1 LREVFTGVERIIRAE
16 NILLGEKMRR
26 LEWVATLRVGWMVGK
41 EGVEMM
47 VRRKVSLV
55 LVEKEEIL

>member
-1 LREVFTGVERIIRAE
+1 MREAFTGVERIIRAE

-26 LEWVATLRVGWMVGK
+26 LEWVATMRVGWMVGK

-55 LVEKEEIL
+55 LVEREDIL